1 MIRRRMG
8 MCLRK
13 GTGSPPEWQLPFRTG
28 AFTVVRTSARVTR
41 QCAANPHGPVVLTR
55 GFGDRSYESS

>member
-13 GTGSPPEWQLPFRTG
+13 GTGLPPEWQLPFRTG
-28 AFTVVRTSARVTR
+28 AFTVVRIPARITHR
-41 QCAANPHGPVVLTR
+41 CAANRRCRVKWTS
-55 GFGDRSYESS
+55 GFGDRSYKSS